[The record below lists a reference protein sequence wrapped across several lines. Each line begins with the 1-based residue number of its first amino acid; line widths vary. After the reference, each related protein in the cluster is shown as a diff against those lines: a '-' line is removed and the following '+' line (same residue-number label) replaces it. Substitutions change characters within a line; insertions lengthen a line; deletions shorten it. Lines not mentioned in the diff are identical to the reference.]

1 MKVYGSG
8 LPDFCFQKWEW
19 LHISMSNRMTST
31 WILQGCKIY
40 APYSNHQNQTLGGFA
55 NPSISAS
62 TATGFLVVV
71 AFMSAFVPR
80 LVTCAGSGASR
91 ATWTLGMDVP
101 FVPFVPPKSHWGCFN
116 LREWGTCK
124 TSRKEHPNKQ
134 HFLRKNM
141 NHVTMSK
148 SCVQNNFL
156 PHLACFKF
164 GNCVKKSYPGLLSF
178 ETSNKNGKQTYC
190 WWKKSCTSWGKGSFS
205 HYLQGFLDPR
215 WWTPDFFHQPYHSW
229 RIVKLSWITSFSLEL
244 GGREKD
250 SPRTCR
256 IPNRS
261 RDNTK
266 T

>member
-1 MKVYGSG
+1 MPLTVTTK
-8 LPDFCFQKWEW
+8 
-19 LHISMSNRMTST
+19 NR
-31 WILQGCKIY
+31 
-40 APYSNHQNQTLGGFA
+40 PFGGFT

-101 FVPFVPPKSHWGCFN
+101 FVPFVPPKSHWGCFKV
-116 LREWGTCK
+116 REWGTCK

-148 SCVQNNFL
+148 ACVQNNFL

-164 GNCVKKSYPGLLSF
+164 GNCVKKATRIYCLLKLPAK
-178 ETSNKNGKQTYC
+178 TGNKQTV
-190 WWKKSCTSWGKGSFS
+190 
-205 HYLQGFLDPR
+205 D
-215 WWTPDFFHQPYHSW
+215 
-229 RIVKLSWITSFSLEL
+229 
-244 GGREKD
+244 GRNPAPVD
-250 SPRTCR
+250 R
-256 IPNRS
+256 
-261 RDNTK
+261 
-266 T
+266 